1 MRDRQNPANMDE
13 MAVRLGRLEELAL
26 TSNGSAPT
34 WRGAALP
41 YPGAPDGWI
50 QTEGPAVQRARNN
63 QQGISPWLFVMATAL
78 NTMVAAVLAVIITL
92 GVVRQEQAGGGSR
105 DISLTSSASARAATG
120 LADDLPNLMT
130 SSRAIDMRQIGSPE
144 QPLRAEP
151 RKPARLPLQL
161 QPEDAGLDTFI
172 LVLSGVPTGTNLSGA
187 SRIGSDTWLLPPN
200 SASRL
205 EITIPEWSASVYE
218 IAMEL
223 RRTNGV
229 VAAQNKAWIAVPPPN
244 AQLPAA
250 TRGDEAAAARD
261 LVSRGDQMLDRGDV
275 VGARGAYQ
283 RAAEMGNGAGALA
296 LGSTYD
302 PNLLWSLGA
311 LGMVGNKE
319 RARQWYSRA
328 DTLGHPDAKNRL
340 RVLGN

>member
-1 MRDRQNPANMDE
+1 M
-13 MAVRLGRLEELAL
+13 
-26 TSNGSAPT
+26 S
-34 WRGAALP
+34 
-41 YPGAPDGWI
+41 
-50 QTEGPAVQRARNN
+50 
-63 QQGISPWLFVMATAL
+63 
-78 NTMVAAVLAVIITL
+78 
-92 GVVRQEQAGGGSR
+92 
-105 DISLTSSASARAATG
+105 
-120 LADDLPNLMT
+120 
-130 SSRAIDMRQIGSPE
+130 SSRAVDMRQIGSPE

-172 LVLSGVPTGTNLSGA
+172 LVLAGAPTGTTLSGA

-229 VAAQNKAWIAVPPPN
+229 VAAQSKAWIAVPPPN
-244 AQLPAA
+244 AQSPVG
-250 TRGDEAAAARD
+250 TRVDEAAARD
-261 LVSRGDQMLDRGDV
+261 LVSRGDQLLDRGDV

>member
-1 MRDRQNPANMDE
+1 MRDRQDPANMDE
-13 MAVRLGRLEELAL
+13 MAIRLGRLEELAL
-26 TSNGSAPT
+26 ASNASAPP
-34 WRGAALP
+34 WRGATLQH
-41 YPGAPDGWI
+41 PGAPDGWI
-50 QTEGPAVQRARNN
+50 QAEGPAIQRSRSNH
-63 QQGISPWLFVMATAL
+63 QGISPWLFVMATAL

-92 GVVRQEQAGGGSR
+92 GVVRQEQAGSGPR
-105 DISLTSSASARAATG
+105 DISLAAAASARASTG

-130 SSRAIDMRQIGSPE
+130 SSRAVDVRPIGSPE

-151 RKPARLPLQL
+151 RKPVRLPLQL

-172 LVLSGVPTGTNLSGA
+172 LVLSGVPAGTTLSGA

-200 SASRL
+200 SANRL
-205 EITIPEWSASVYE
+205 EITIPEWSMSVYE
-218 IAMEL
+218 VAMEL
-223 RRTNGV
+223 RRTNGM
-229 VAAQNKAWIAVPPPN
+229 VAAQSKAWIAVPPPN
-244 AQLPAA
+244 AQLPAG
-250 TRGDEAAAARD
+250 TRVDEAAARD
-261 LVSRGDQMLDRGDV
+261 LVSRGDQLLDRGDV

-283 RAAEMGNGAGALA
+283 RAAEMGNSAGALA

-328 DTLGHPDAKNRL
+328 DQLGHPDAKNRL